1 MLSIIFSSIAKLHSP
16 PSPPPLLKQHK
27 TGEGGGI
34 WGVEIGELRAC
45 ISRLMPFLF
54 GEILVRLYEKAGWLA
69 SYKQV
74 FRRLTSLFFRGVSQ
88 FLLSLIVVLDAV
100 FSATNLLI
108 SAFVTAVLCLRCRR
122 FTNAWDI
129 ARSLMLSWMNS
140 RPLNNSPCTLGWEG
154 SLSTKYKG

>member
-1 MLSIIFSSIAKLHSP
+1 MLSIIFSSIAKLRP
-16 PSPPPLLKQHK
+16 PPPPPLLKQHK

-34 WGVEIGELRAC
+34 WGVEIGQLRAC

-74 FRRLTSLFFRGVSQ
+74 FRRLTSLFFRWVFS
-88 FLLSLIVVLDAV
+88 FVPDCSPWCSI